1 MDSEKAI
8 YWVTLGVLAMATISS
23 SVTAHTGWGD
33 GLAERSIVLMSQASE
48 RASNYAQ
55 IAGLVLGGGKPDWSN
70 PSTAVA
76 ELQNE
81 VQNEVQNE
89 AQDEIQGEIQN
100 EIQANIQNRLA
111 CVQRTLVRRQSDL
124 ARLQAT
130 RIRVRVRML
139 ERSPRTIVSPRQDLV
154 IEVPQPPQDPVETF

>member
-1 MDSEKAI
+1 MDSEKVM

-23 SVTAHTGWGD
+23 SVTAHLGWGD
-33 GLAERSIVLMSQASE
+33 GLAERSIALVSQVSE

-55 IAGLVLGGGKPDWSN
+55 IAALVLGRSEDDWSN
-70 PSTAVA
+70 PSAVVA
-76 ELQNE
+76 DLQNE
-81 VQNEVQNE
+81 VQDEAQNEVQ
-89 AQDEIQGEIQN
+89 DEIQN

-139 ERSPRTIVSPRQDLV
+139 ERSPRTIISPRQDLV
-154 IEVPQPPQDPVETF
+154 IEGPQPPQDLVDTF

>member
-1 MDSEKAI
+1 MDSEKVM
-8 YWVTLGVLAMATISS
+8 YWVTLGVLALATISS
-23 SVTAHTGWGD
+23 SVTGWGD
-33 GLAERSIVLMSQASE
+33 GLAERSIALVSQVSE
-48 RASNYAQ
+48 MASNYAQ
-55 IAGLVLGGGKPDWSN
+55 IAGLVMGRSEDDWSN
-70 PSTAVA
+70 PPTAVA
-76 ELQNE
+76 DLQNE

-89 AQDEIQGEIQN
+89 AQSEVQDEIQN

-139 ERSPRTIVSPRQDLV
+139 ERSPRTIVLPRQDLV
-154 IEVPQPPQDPVETF
+154 IEVPQSPQTLLDTF